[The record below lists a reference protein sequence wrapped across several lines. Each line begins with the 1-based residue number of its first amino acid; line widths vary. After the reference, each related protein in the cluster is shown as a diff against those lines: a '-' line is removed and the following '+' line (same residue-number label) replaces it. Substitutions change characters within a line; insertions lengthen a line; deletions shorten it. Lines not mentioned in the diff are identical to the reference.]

1 MWWAW
6 PLRACLILRGK
17 IAIVLLLQRISGF
30 LLLSS
35 CLHGFGVSA
44 HERQINKGFVQKM
57 DDGRIALEF
66 LLDPAVLMFKALAP
80 ETTLPLFL
88 KRYAEMKPQVF
99 EQELKKLKAQLVKGI
114 KLQGPD
120 GRALGQSAW
129 NWPPASDWQDIVK
142 TQKIMLDALS
152 NEEGHL
158 PQIKLN
164 IVLKGGKNLSRAQVS
179 LLPSMHP
186 ILVRNMPSD
195 DFWLTDQIPVAII
208 GF

>member
-1 MWWAW
+1 
-6 PLRACLILRGK
+6 LK
-17 IAIVLLLQRISGF
+17 ISLYFRTGFFCLLLLCALGASG
-30 LLLSS
+30 
-35 CLHGFGVSA
+35 

-57 DDGRIALEF
+57 EDGSIALEF
-66 LLDPAVLMFKALAP
+66 LLDPAVLMFQALTP

-88 KRYAEMKPQVF
+88 KRYAEMKPEVF
-99 EQELKKLKAQLVKGI
+99 ESEMKKLKAHLVKGI

-120 GRALGQSAW
+120 GRALQQNAW
-129 NWPPASDWQDIVK
+129 KWPPGSDWQDIIK
-142 TQKIMLDALS
+142 TQKIMLDAIS

-179 LLPSMHP
+179 LHPSMHP
-186 ILVRNMPSD
+186 ILVRNMPVD

-208 GF
+208 SF

>member
-1 MWWAW
+1 M
-6 PLRACLILRGK
+6 
-17 IAIVLLLQRISGF
+17 LLLRRMIG
-30 LLLSS
+30 LWLLSL
-35 CLHGFGVSA
+35 CLQGFGVSA

-57 DDGRIALEF
+57 DDGSIALEF
-66 LLDPAVLMFKALAP
+66 LLDPALLMFKALAP

-88 KRYAEMKPQVF
+88 KRYAEMKPDVF
-99 EQELKKLKAQLVKGI
+99 DSELKKLKVQLAKGI

-129 NWPPASDWQDIVK
+129 KWPPGSDWQDIIK

-164 IVLKGGKNLSRAQVS
+164 IVLKGGKNLTRAQVS
-179 LLPSMHP
+179 LHPSIHP

-208 GF
+208 SF